1 MKLPAGSWQQMAAGF
16 RCWIWCLAWLPW
28 MAWASFVS
36 RDRRIFPE
44 MCRDSSGTV
53 SIDVSLPACNPW
65 ISVAMFEHLPREIGI
80 SLQHPTGDLN
90 FRAKSHRL
98 KLEQIASKVYIITL
112 TNRVY
117 GWYKWEM
124 KALFQWCKEIDCTN
138 FRFIPA
144 SFFWWCWTK
153 ADLSV
158 FFRKWSTIFEIQFQT
173 TGSSL
178 R

>member
-1 MKLPAGSWQQMAAGF
+1 MAAGF

-80 SLQHPTGDLN
+80 SLQNPTGDLN

-98 KLEQIASKVYIITL
+98 KLEQIASKVYSVTL

-124 KALFQWCKEIDCTN
+124 KALFQWCKKLIVQTLDS
-138 FRFIPA
+138 FQPPA
-144 SFFWWCWTK
+144 SFFCGVEPRQIS
-153 ADLSV
+153 LVYS
-158 FFRKWSTIFEIQFQT
+158 KWSLEMQFQT

-178 R
+178 IAKLT